1 MKLNINFKFGKQ
13 IDRNEYYHLHIKIPQ
28 YEGVFR
34 LMWQF
39 KILEIRANISET
51 LEDGVSIDRIAMED

>member
-28 YEGVFR
+28 CEGVFR